1 MVSKTENKTR
11 FHKKVPASGASRQD
25 QYWTP
30 VIEKQPTGCVRALES
45 CVTVESNV
53 PVSWFPPLY
62 KRPEKTPQCLVYTH
76 TRCQPWFNI
85 QPLRLPLKI
94 KHNKHTTKQ
103 KYENGAHCLANE
115 GAQCLTAD

>member
-11 FHKKVPASGASRQD
+11 LHKKVPANGASRQD

-30 VIEKQPTGCVRALES
+30 VIEKQPTGCIRALES
-45 CVTVESNV
+45 CVTAESNV
-53 PVSWFPPLY
+53 SVPWFLPLY
-62 KRPEKTPQCLVYTH
+62 KRPEKTPQCLVHTL
-76 TRCQPWFNI
+76 TRC

-103 KYENGAHCLANE
+103 KSENGAHCLANE
-115 GAQCLTAD
+115 GARCLTAD